1 MLSMRRFFFFFLMIR
16 RPPRSTLF
24 SLHDALPISNDEF
37 NGDNFDHSGLGFI
50 GGGFLQAATSGSRPV
65 GVPPGA
71 RGTPRRG
78 PGGERAGAAHLHPPL
93 PVPLPGA
100 RHSHRRQYPHLDPT
114 YPDAHGLPLPP

>member
-50 GGGFLQAATSGSRPV
+50 GGGFLQAATSGSRPIEV
-65 GVPPGA
+65 RPGP
-71 RGTPRRG
+71 RGTPRWG
-78 PGGERAGAAHLHPPL
+78 SGWKRAGATYFNRSFPLTIHGGPPDYRGKF
-93 PVPLPGA
+93 PPPG
-100 RHSHRRQYPHLDPT
+100 PH
-114 YPDAHGLPLPP
+114 